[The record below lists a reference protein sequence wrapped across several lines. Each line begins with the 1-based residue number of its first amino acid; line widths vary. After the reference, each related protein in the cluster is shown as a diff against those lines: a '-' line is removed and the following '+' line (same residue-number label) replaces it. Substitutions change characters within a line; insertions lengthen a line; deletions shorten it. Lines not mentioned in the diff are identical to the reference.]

1 VRKNYDVTGPV
12 GTLTQR
18 TANLAALTSLGSN
31 FDPEFYKMEFSVEG
45 LVRAKTRFRGDG
57 EVYDAERFEYDP
69 TGRITRI
76 VVADSAGQLI
86 SSTDFEHAANGK
98 RGVTR
103 NPEGVVI
110 RTFADEF
117 EAGRP
122 TLLSSFEADG
132 TSRTRKEFEYRDG
145 RLFRTVASY
154 YAPNDVRF
162 HRWISIFDDRERV
175 QESHG
180 EHVDGSPLG
189 DGKYTYEY
197 RDDGR
202 LWKRSYLNEFTDEV
216 SSVETYSYFD
226 DTRGNWVEKRGILSW
241 RNKDRPQSSLRTREL
256 SYYG

>member
-12 GTLTQR
+12 RALTQR
-18 TANLAALTSLGSN
+18 RENLTALKSLGNS
-31 FDPEFYKMEFSVEG
+31 FDPEFYQIEFSVEG

-86 SSTDFEHAANGK
+86 SSTEFEYPANGK

-103 NPEGVVI
+103 NPNGVVI
-110 RTFADEF
+110 RTCADEF
-117 EAGRP
+117 EADRP
-122 TLLSSFEADG
+122 TVVSSFEADG
-132 TSRTRKEFEYRDG
+132 TPMTRKEFEYRGG

-202 LWKRSYLNEFTDEV
+202 LWKHSCLNEFTDEV
-216 SSVETYSYFD
+216 SSVETYSYSD
-226 DTRGNWVEKRGILSW
+226 DTRGNWVEKRGIRLW
-241 RNKDRPQSSLRTREL
+241 RNKDLPQSSLWTREL
-256 SYYG
+256 SYYE